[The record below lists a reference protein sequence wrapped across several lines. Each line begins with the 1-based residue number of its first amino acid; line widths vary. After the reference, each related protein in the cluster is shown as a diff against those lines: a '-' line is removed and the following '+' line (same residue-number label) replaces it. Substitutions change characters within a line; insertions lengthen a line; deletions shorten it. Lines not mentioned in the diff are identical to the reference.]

1 MIGRLIKLCSHL
13 CRKGASAPPRSTSRN
28 ECRKDST
35 SREAPGDLSLSL
47 LLISPFSA
55 ASRSDPP
62 RLDLFALSPR
72 LRTGK
77 TRTPARS

>member
-1 MIGRLIKLCSHL
+1 MIGRLIKWCSHL
-13 CRKGASAPPRSTSRN
+13 CRRGASAPPRSTFRN

-35 SREAPGDLSLSL
+35 SREVPGGLSLSL
-47 LLISPFSA
+47 IPISPFFA

-62 RLDLFALSPR
+62 RLDLFALLPR

-77 TRTPARS
+77 KRILARS